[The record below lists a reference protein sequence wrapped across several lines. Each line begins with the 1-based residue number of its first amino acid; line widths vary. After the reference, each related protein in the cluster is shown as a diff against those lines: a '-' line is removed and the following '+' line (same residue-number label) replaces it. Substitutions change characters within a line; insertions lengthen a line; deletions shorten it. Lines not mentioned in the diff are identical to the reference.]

1 MEITVISAYF
11 YPEITPRS
19 FRTTELVKE
28 LINRGHKVTL
38 YVPKRDFDYTD
49 FKKQYPVEI
58 KYFSNNQMGCT
69 KLPKGNSII
78 KKGYRFLYYQ
88 LCHYAEYPQIKYVK
102 EIGRTLKGTKHNVI
116 ISIAAPH
123 CIHWGVAKAI
133 KKAPTLC
140 NRWIADCGD
149 PFMGDQTIKRP
160 FYFKG
165 KEKLFCKLADYITVP
180 IENAIDAYYP
190 EFREKIRVIPQGFDF
205 SKRGTTKVN
214 NSVPTFAYAGILYKG
229 YRDLNSIVD
238 HLSKHYANKPYKFV
252 LYTKASSLTD
262 SYKAVLGDKLE
273 IRDFIP
279 REELL
284 NVLSGMDFLLN
295 IENAGKAQ
303 SPSKLI
309 DYYLAARPIL
319 SVSKEINDGVVAE
332 FMNGEYK
339 NALCLENMERYDIVN
354 VVDEFTKLF

>member
-28 LINRGHKVTL
+28 LVNRGHKVTL

-49 FKKQYPVEI
+49 FKKQFPVEI
-58 KYFSNNQMGCT
+58 KYFSNNQMGNT

-78 KKGYRFLYYQ
+78 KRGYRFLYYQ
-88 LCHYAEYPQIKYVK
+88 LCHYAEYPHIKYVK
-102 EIGRTLKGTKHNVI
+102 EIGRILKGTKHNII

-123 CIHWGVAKAI
+123 CIHWGVAKSI
-133 KKAPTLC
+133 KKNPSLC

-165 KEKLFCKLADYITVP
+165 NEKLFCKLADYITVP

-190 EFREKIRVIPQGFDF
+190 EFREKIRIIPQGFDF
-205 SKRGTTKVN
+205 KVRELKKIRN
-214 NSVPTFAYAGILYKG
+214 DIPTFAYAGILYKG
-229 YRDLNSIVD
+229 YRDLNSFVE
-238 HLSKHYANKPYKFV
+238 HLNDKYYDKEYKFI
-252 LYTKASSLTD
+252 LYTKQSSLTD
-262 SYKAVLGDKLE
+262 YYKSILGNKIE
-273 IRDFIP
+273 VRDFIP
-279 REELL
+279 REQLL
-284 NVLSGMDFLLN
+284 NILSEIDFLLN

-309 DYYLAARPIL
+309 DYYLTGRPVL
-319 SVSKEINDGVVAE
+319 SVGKDINDTVISE
-332 FMNGEYK
+332 FMNHDYR
-339 NALCLENMERYDIVN
+339 NALVFDNMERYNIVN
-354 VVDEFTKLF
+354 VVDEFEKLF

>member
-1 MEITVISAYF
+1 MDITIVSAYF

-28 LINRGHKVTL
+28 LVRRGHSIRL
-38 YVPKRDFDYTD
+38 CIPSRDYDYSQ
-49 FKKQYPVEI
+49 FIEEYPIKI
-58 KYFSNNQMGCT
+58 KYFSKYQMGTT
-69 KLPKGNSII
+69 KLPTGNSII
-78 KKGYRFLYYQ
+78 KKGFRFLYYQ
-88 LCHYAEYPQIKYVK
+88 LCHFAEYPQIRYVK
-102 EIGRTLKGTKHNVI
+102 EIRKVLKNTKQDII

-123 CIHWGVAKAI
+123 CIHWGVSKAI
-133 KKAPTLC
+133 QVDPGICKK
-140 NRWIADCGD
+140 WIADCGD

-160 FYFKG
+160 FYFKSN
-165 KEKLFCKLADYITVP
+165 EMLFCKLADYITVP
-180 IENAIDAYYP
+180 IENAIDAYFP
-190 EFREKIRVIPQGFDF
+190 EFRGKIRVIPQGFDF
-205 SKRGTTKVN
+205 KERKVKN
-214 NSVPTFAYAGILYKG
+214 IKNDIPTFAYAGILYKG
-229 YRDLNSIVD
+229 YRDLNSFVE
-238 HLSKHYANKPYKFV
+238 HLSKQYANKPYKFI

-262 SYKAVLGDKLE
+262 SYKTILGDKLE
-273 IRDFIP
+273 IREFIP

-284 NVLSGMDFLLN
+284 NVLSRMDFLLN

-319 SVSKEINDGVVAE
+319 SVSKEIDDSVVTE

-339 NALCLENMERYDIVN
+339 NALCLENMERFDIVN